1 MKDFQPFTTIF
12 LLEEMLYCISMCKC
26 ALFYKKEYRYLLL
39 EDDMSSNRKS
49 KKVRILNCLIVILI
63 ISMLVFLYFGIAIF
77 FKTHFFPNTIINGID
92 CSYKD
97 MTVVNDMLRKQ
108 SREYKLDVIDFEDN
122 TIGEILAQDINL
134 KIDVVEDIQAL
145 LNGQNSTTWVVHI
158 SAEKSYDIIYGVDF
172 DEKAV
177 KDMISSWDV
186 MKYKNMI
193 KPIDACISEYMP
205 ERKGYEIIPEERG
218 SLLDRSLVE
227 KFILEA
233 IQEGDALV
241 NLEESNCY
249 VLPKITTTDFTLNKR
264 LEILNKW
271 TGTYICFDWNGK
283 EVILDGDTIN
293 EWIYDDNGM
302 ISIDEE
308 AVSNFVIENA
318 KANDTYGRRR
328 SFTTALGETLH
339 LPSGAFGWKTS
350 CNEEAAKVLELIQS
364 GTTISREP
372 IYSMRGAA
380 KGENDIGKSYVECD
394 LSNQHLYLVIDG
406 EIELETDFV
415 SGKMS
420 KSDCV
425 TPPGVFGLTYK
436 TLNAVL
442 RGEDYETPVK
452 YWMPFNGNI
461 GMHDANWRRSFGGD
475 IYLTGGSHGCVNLP
489 PSKAAEIYEYM
500 SPGFPVICYY
510 Y

>member
-1 MKDFQPFTTIF
+1 
-12 LLEEMLYCISMCKC
+12 
-26 ALFYKKEYRYLLL
+26 
-39 EDDMSSNRKS
+39 MSSGRKS
-49 KKVRILNCLIVILI
+49 KKIRILNCLIIILI

-97 MTVVNDMLRKQ
+97 LTVVNDLLHIQ
-108 SREYKLDVIDFEDN
+108 SREYKLDIIDYEDH
-122 TIGEILAQDINL
+122 TVGEILAQDINL
-134 KIDVVEDIQAL
+134 QIDVINNIQAIL
-145 LNGQNSTTWVVHI
+145 DGQNSTTWVVHI
-158 SAEKSYDIIYGVDF
+158 SGEKPYDLIYGVEF

-177 KDMISSWDV
+177 KDMVSSWDA
-186 MKYKNMI
+186 MKRKNMM
-193 KPIDACISEYMP
+193 KPVDACISEYMP
-205 ERKGYEIIPEERG
+205 ERKGFEIIPEVRG
-218 SLLDRSLVE
+218 SYLDISTVE
-227 KFILEA
+227 NA
-233 IQEGDALV
+233 IIGAIKKGDTKV

-249 VLPKITTTDFTLNKR
+249 ELPRITTTDFALKKR

-271 TGTYICFDWNGK
+271 TGTYISFDWNGN
-283 EVILDGDTIN
+283 EVVLDGDTIN
-293 EWIYDDNGM
+293 EWIFDDNGM

-308 AVSNFVIENA
+308 AISNFVIEHA

-339 LPSGAFGWKTS
+339 LPSGGFGWKTS
-350 CNEEAAKVLELIQS
+350 RNEEAAKVLELIES

-372 IYSMRGAA
+372 IYSVRGAA
-380 KGENDIGKSYVECD
+380 KGENDIGTSYVECD
-394 LSNQHLYLVIDG
+394 LTNQHLYLVIDG
-406 EIELETDFV
+406 EIELESDFV

-420 KSDCV
+420 NSDCV

-442 RGEDYETPVK
+442 RGADYETPVK

-461 GMHDANWRRSFGGD
+461 GMHDANWRRSFGGE